1 MSPNKSLFSAP
12 TMEETTAAHCVYSL
26 LSSSCQGQC
35 EERPGSGPYSIWP
48 FSWSLRHVITLLL
61 TSTAV
66 KHVSSPNHNKD
77 NRGSALRSIAQRV
90 DMCVCAC
97 WHYSWAVI
105 WSEPWSKCLWWL
117 GVICFPGLWSMVCSC
132 MGRVCVASLVIG
144 GRSDSFRQHRDLQKA
159 YISLL
164 NVYEYTVNNSKH
176 AWVSLM
182 MSGMHLP

>member
-35 EERPGSGPYSIWP
+35 EEQPGSGPYSIWP

-61 TSTAV
+61 TFTAV

-97 WHYSWAVI
+97 
-105 WSEPWSKCLWWL
+105 
-117 GVICFPGLWSMVCSC
+117 
-132 MGRVCVASLVIG
+132 
-144 GRSDSFRQHRDLQKA
+144 
-159 YISLL
+159 
-164 NVYEYTVNNSKH
+164 
-176 AWVSLM
+176 
-182 MSGMHLP
+182 